1 MLVAPAGA
9 QAASS
14 ADGDDDV
21 VLTLAN
27 GTSLS
32 DVGAAASLV
41 AASVG
46 DAVVF
51 AESAETLGGAAAAF
65 VTEQQPTRVVLVGGT
80 AALSQDIEEELKR
93 HSAGVAIERLSG
105 EDRTDT
111 AALGARRAL
120 SGSGTATVV
129 LANGWSLS
137 DVGTA
142 ASAVASGQADAV
154 LYAQTDG
161 LGDATRD
168 VLSQFVPRG
177 IVLIGG
183 TAALS
188 ADIASQ
194 AQSAAGGTLPE
205 RLGGATR
212 VETTALSA
220 MRAFQAGADTAV
232 IANGWSSTDVGI
244 AAALAAALDDAA
256 VLYTERNALGA
267 TTAGLLSGNQP
278 MRVFAVNTT
287 NLSDRADQA
296 EIDQILPQARVERVT
311 EATSS
316 RCWAFGTPPPA
327 RNDVALGASARFTVV
342 DAGSSHSCGVLYDES
357 VVCWGANHS
366 GQADA
371 PDGTYTAVEA
381 GIAHSCALR
390 TDATVACWGAE
401 GFGITEA
408 HSGTFTSISAG
419 SYHTCAIRTD
429 RSLEFWGA
437 DTIANYDFEAT
448 AGAFVAVDVGQSH
461 TCAFRTAGTIAC
473 WGYNEQQQ
481 GDAPEGACTDVVGGR
496 GFSCAIGTDGT
507 IACWGSSDAEIW
519 ENGSVTKVPTDAPD
533 GTFSA
538 IAAGGAAC
546 ALRTDST
553 IACWYWPQDDSPL
566 VVDVPSGEFASVST
580 KGGGFSHACG
590 LRTDGTVSCWGYG
603 EPAST
608 NAPTGSFNS
617 IVASTSSSCA
627 LRTAGTIACWGANT
641 YGQTDAPTGIFEAV
655 SVGAVT
661 AVPCEPTVPWSAGVL
676 TAPVHQESPATR
688 TRLSLPAEASRA
700 HCAPTARLCA
710 GDRCPCPAASPGSSP
725 MPTTTFGHEPM
736 APNQLRQAA
745 LAAIGIITCRHTL
758 Q

>member
-32 DVGAAASLV
+32 DVGIAASLV
-41 AASVG
+41 AASAG

-80 AALSQDIEEELKR
+80 AAPSQDIEEELKR
-93 HSAGVAIERLSG
+93 HSAEVAIERLSG
-105 EDRTDT
+105 EDRTDI

-142 ASAVASGQADAV
+142 ASAVASDQADAV
-154 LYAQTDG
+154 LYAQTNG

-168 VLSQFVPRG
+168 VLSQFAPRG

-194 AQSAAGGTLPE
+194 AQSAAGGTPPE

-278 MRVFAVNTT
+278 TRVFTVNTT
-287 NLSDRADQA
+287 NLSDRAVQA
-296 EIDQILPQARVERVT
+296 QIDQILPQARVERVT
-311 EATSS
+311 EAISS
-316 RCWAFGTPPPA
+316 SHWAFGTPPPA
-327 RNDVALGASARFTVV
+327 RNDVTLGASARFTAV

-381 GIAHSCALR
+381 GIARSRALR
-390 TDATVACWGAE
+390 TYATVACCRAE

-408 HSGTFTSISAG
+408 PSGTFKDFSKGSI
-419 SYHTCAIRTD
+419 H
-429 RSLEFWGA
+429 
-437 DTIANYDFEAT
+437 
-448 AGAFVAVDVGQSH
+448 
-461 TCAFRTAGTIAC
+461 
-473 WGYNEQQQ
+473 
-481 GDAPEGACTDVVGGR
+481 
-496 GFSCAIGTDGT
+496 
-507 IACWGSSDAEIW
+507 
-519 ENGSVTKVPTDAPD
+519 
-533 GTFSA
+533 
-538 IAAGGAAC
+538 
-546 ALRTDST
+546 
-553 IACWYWPQDDSPL
+553 
-566 VVDVPSGEFASVST
+566 
-580 KGGGFSHACG
+580 
-590 LRTDGTVSCWGYG
+590 
-603 EPAST
+603 
-608 NAPTGSFNS
+608 
-617 IVASTSSSCA
+617 SCA

-641 YGQTDAPTGIFEAV
+641 YGQTDAPTGILESV

-661 AVPCEPTVPWSAGVL
+661 DVPCEPTVPWSAGVL
-676 TAPVHQESPATR
+676 TAPVHQESPAAR
-688 TRLSLPAEASRA
+688 TRLSLPAAASRA

-725 MPTTTFGHEPM
+725 MPTTTFGHEPT
-736 APNQLRQAA
+736 APNQLRQAV